1 MQKKTPRVFFSPK
14 VKSPEGHISYHKED
28 KTMGNSIGFP
38 FHLKEK
44 RSCFFFFFF
53 GWWKRLNKSRK
64 KGEPQ
69 LICKCK
75 GVWKRVFRLS
85 SGSAQ
90 QLGGGSRAGSG
101 SLWDVLLLVGV
112 LEALGKSCFFF
123 VFSFGKKV
131 GGGTFC
137 RHLAPC
143 MVWELRFLS

>member
-1 MQKKTPRVFFSPK
+1 M
-14 VKSPEGHISYHKED
+14 
-28 KTMGNSIGFP
+28 
-38 FHLKEK
+38 
-44 RSCFFFFFF
+44 
-53 GWWKRLNKSRK
+53 NKSRK

-131 GGGTFC
+131 GGGRVLQTFSPLHGLRAQIFKLAC
-137 RHLAPC
+137 RP
-143 MVWELRFLS
+143 FLSMLSEFMNLLHCSPSP